1 MKCLGLIKKAL
12 VGSIA
17 TLCIASI
24 AYGEELKV
32 CESKQDKMSGCIEM
46 IEGEESYTNTP
57 YKNGK
62 IHGVVED
69 SMLYCEGAW
78 MGESKVPYVNGKKEG
93 EAQLFVNTK
102 LVATIKY
109 ANDKF
114 VSGKC
119 TNGKAL
125 SKSGPS
131 DAISSPDACSG
142 GYVCP
147 VE

>member
-1 MKCLGLIKKAL
+1 MKSLGLIKKAL

-32 CESKQDKMSGCIEM
+32 CETKQDKISGCIEM
-46 IEGEESYTNTP
+46 I
-57 YKNGK
+57 
-62 IHGVVED
+62 
-69 SMLYCEGAW
+69 
-78 MGESKVPYVNGKKEG
+78 EG

-109 ANDKF
+109 TNDKF

-125 SKSGPS
+125 SKSGLF
-131 DAISSPDACSG
+131 DAISSPNACSG

-147 VE
+147 AE

>member
-1 MKCLGLIKKAL
+1 MKSLGLIKKAL

-32 CESKQDKMSGCIEM
+32 CETKQDKMSGCIEM

-62 IHGVVED
+62 LNGVVVEHD
-69 SMLYCEGAW
+69 ENCQPIYVM
-78 MGESKVPYVNGKKEG
+78 KTPYVNDKKEG
-93 EAQLFVNTK
+93 EAKFLIGDN

-109 ANDKF
+109 SNGKF
-114 VSGKC
+114 VSAKC
-119 TNGKAL
+119 TNGKTL
-125 SKSGPS
+125 SQGAVESINMEYTG
-131 DAISSPDACSG
+131 CEN
-142 GYVCP
+142 VC
-147 VE
+147 E